1 MKRGARKKKDV
12 AGHGWRQ
19 DPATSPAEA
28 EVSPSLH
35 DTAPPTGAE
44 PATNAA
50 LPPRA
55 AAWLDTLGR
64 VARRAA
70 TTTRQAT
77 EDPDLFSSQDKAQ

>member
-1 MKRGARKKKDV
+1 MTHEKKDM
-12 AGHGWRQ
+12 AGNGSRLA
-19 DPATSPAEA
+19 PATSAA
-28 EVSPSLH
+28 GTEVSPSLH

-77 EDPDLFSSQDKAQ
+77 EDPDLLSSQDKAQ